1 MRTHKERVASVKGFV
16 SRNKVFTVIAVIVVV
31 WLLGNFLFSKV
42 NPDSEVDTNSNV
54 SQSEMADAETEQT
67 PEWQFY
73 PIDLWILLIGGGFC
87 TVMILREKKKAKEE
101 LQ

>member
-1 MRTHKERVASVKGFV
+1 MRTHKERVASVKDFV
-16 SRNKVFTVIAVIVVV
+16 SRNKIFTVMAVIVVV

-42 NPDSEVDTNSNV
+42 NPDSEVDTNSNI
-54 SQSEMADAETEQT
+54 SQSEIAETEET

>member
-1 MRTHKERVASVKGFV
+1 MTHKERTATVKSFM
-16 SRNKVFTVIAVIVVV
+16 NKNKLFTVIAAIAVI
-31 WLLGNFLFSKV
+31 WLLGNFILSKV
-42 NPDSEVDTNSNV
+42 HPDAEVDTNSNI
-54 SQSEMADAETEQT
+54 SQSEAAEAEEL

-73 PIDLWILLIGGGFC
+73 PLDFWILLIGGGFC